1 MKQTIGIRFSQ
12 YGQVLACLCDAE
24 DDAPLTVGEY
34 ALVTTEQG
42 LNCGKVAWQ
51 RLWQEDMEAALKAA
65 NAAVRRMG
73 SLTDNEE
80 TADDAESQAPMPVA
94 RRATDEEILAA
105 EGNAVLSREAYDFC
119 RRCIEE
125 RKLDMKLVDV
135 EVLFDRSKMIFFFT
149 APTRIDFR
157 DLVKDLVRQYRTRI
171 ELRQIGVRHET
182 QMLGALGNCGMV
194 CCCRRYLHKFAPVT
208 IKMAKEQNLFL
219 NPTKISGICGRLLCC
234 LSYEQENYDTFHR
247 SCPKLGKRYQ
257 TTSGPMRV
265 LRSNMFRNTVVLLPD
280 GGQEVEMTLEEWQA
294 LKPSRA
300 ETPAAPAVKEQKAQ
314 QNNMMV
320 VSAAPE
326 TLDDVLA
333 ELAAI
338 EPEVPA
344 QPAPSREVA
353 MLDSE
358 EAQHKKKPRIHSD
371 NDKSRRPRTGREKGR
386 HQAHHAPAQD
396 GDAE

>member
-1 MKQTIGIRFSQ
+1 
-12 YGQVLACLCDAE
+12 
-24 DDAPLTVGEY
+24 
-34 ALVTTEQG
+34 
-42 LNCGKVAWQ
+42 
-51 RLWQEDMEAALKAA
+51 
-65 NAAVRRMG
+65 
-73 SLTDNEE
+73 
-80 TADDAESQAPMPVA
+80 
-94 RRATDEEILAA
+94 
-105 EGNAVLSREAYDFC
+105 
-119 RRCIEE
+119 
-125 RKLDMKLVDV
+125 MKLVDV

-344 QPAPSREVA
+344 QPSPSREVA

-358 EAQHKKKPRIHSD
+358 EAQHTKKPRIHSD